1 MMEDEITGYLLKLA
15 DRGITGIKVSYDGS
29 GDSGAIDGI
38 RGYTDENITL
48 AELDDKSIWS
58 LQDNS
63 IDLSKDS
70 ILEAYLYDYLL
81 EDIEDWYNN
90 EGGYGTVCILVPSGE
105 YNIENNV
112 RVTNSIHYDHSG
124 NLLSKVSKYDGTSF

>member
-1 MMEDEITGYLLKLA
+1 MEDEITGYLLKLA

-112 RVTNSIHYDHSG
+112 RVTNSIQYDHSG

>member
-15 DRGITGIKVSYDGS
+15 DRGITGIKASYDGA
-29 GDSGAIDGI
+29 GDSGAIDNI

-48 AELDDKSIWS
+48 DELNDKSIWS

-70 ILEAYLYDYLL
+70 ILENYLYDYLL

-105 YNIENNV
+105 YNIYNNV
-112 RVTNSIHYDHSG
+112 RVTNSIQYDHSG